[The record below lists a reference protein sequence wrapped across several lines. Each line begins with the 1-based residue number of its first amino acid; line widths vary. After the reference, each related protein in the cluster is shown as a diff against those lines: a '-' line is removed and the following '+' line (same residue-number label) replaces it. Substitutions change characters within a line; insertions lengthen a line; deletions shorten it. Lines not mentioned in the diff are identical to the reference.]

1 MRSSDLRAQ
10 VKKPSKNEWQLAPMM
25 MPKVASQEP
34 WGGRQRR
41 WSRIGPRMLG
51 RYHCWLPVTFA
62 MGQSRRLQGKGS
74 EPTTASTHLIT
85 TIKIHAEPKVPS
97 SEHIRLEPQPAR
109 QQGRSREA
117 ATAKVAE
124 PWGRSWSRPHAEA
137 QHGLVVRSQGSELR
151 AAVSKNFQV
160 HDLGREVEAVSAKE
174 PLGGLRPPSG
184 STDYDAKV
192 PSLGSNGEG
201 TGMENP
207 SLYARA
213 RG

>member
-1 MRSSDLRAQ
+1 
-10 VKKPSKNEWQLAPMM
+10 MM

-51 RYHCWLPVTFA
+51 RSHCWLPVTFA

-85 TIKIHAEPKVPS
+85 TIKIHAKPKVPS

-124 PWGRSWSRPHAEA
+124 PWGRSWSRPHEEG
-137 QHGLVVRSQGSELR
+137 QNCSEGSEL
-151 AAVSKNFQV
+151 FTMG
-160 HDLGREVEAVSAKE
+160 L
-174 PLGGLRPPSG
+174 GLRSAQDKRSG
-184 STDYDAKV
+184 GN
-192 PSLGSNGEG
+192 L
-201 TGMENP
+201 
-207 SLYARA
+207 ARP
-213 RG
+213 R